1 MRPKFVVGRVLIS
14 HDVCPT
20 HDGTERQ
27 NPLGYFTDVA
37 LAASFPDR
45 QLPREILCRPSS
57 DGLVAEDQ
65 LTCGA
70 FDSSYGCALAHR
82 GIAPSHTSLE
92 AGDDDGADHSPRPL
106 VKTRRYESPVAPPR
120 QTPVPAD
127 SPPPKVRQVE
137 AGERGDGQ
145 RLDNFLGKI
154 LGDVPRSLLFRVIR
168 KGEVRVNGK
177 RAKPE
182 TRLQASDI
190 IRVPPVRVGAAA
202 PPRRAPSGMV
212 ADLTAAIIHEDPR
225 LLVIDKPAGLAV
237 HGGSGVSFGVIE
249 ALRAAR
255 PDETLELVHRIDRDT
270 SGILLVARKPAALRT
285 LHALLRE
292 GQVEKKYLALV
303 KGKWELGKKRIDI
316 PLRTD
321 IRVGGER
328 TVKAHETGKEAVSL
342 FQPVQFFGKKAS
354 LVEVSLETGRT
365 HQIRVHAAHAGYPLA
380 GDDKYGDAEF
390 NEKMKAA
397 GLSRMFLH
405 AHQVSFVWPDTGVE
419 FTVSAPLPAEL
430 KAVID
435 ELNPPRVRKPTS

>member
-1 MRPKFVVGRVLIS
+1 
-14 HDVCPT
+14 
-20 HDGTERQ
+20 
-27 NPLGYFTDVA
+27 
-37 LAASFPDR
+37 
-45 QLPREILCRPSS
+45 
-57 DGLVAEDQ
+57 
-65 LTCGA
+65 
-70 FDSSYGCALAHR
+70 
-82 GIAPSHTSLE
+82 
-92 AGDDDGADHSPRPL
+92 
-106 VKTRRYESPVAPPR
+106 VKTRRYETPVAPPR
-120 QTPVPAD
+120 QSEPQTPSV
-127 SPPPKVRQVE
+127 PPKVRQVE
-137 AGERGDGQ
+137 VGERGDGQ
-145 RLDNFLGKI
+145 RLDNFLGRI
-154 LGDVPRSLLFRVIR
+154 LGDVPRSHVFRVIR

-177 RAKPE
+177 RSKPE

-190 IRVPPVRVGAAA
+190 VRVPPVRVGADA

-212 ADLTAAIIHEDPR
+212 ANLNAAIVYEDPR
-225 LLVIDKPAGLAV
+225 LLVIDKPAGVAV

-270 SGILLVARKPAALRT
+270 SGILLVSRKPAALRT

-303 KGKWELGKKRIDI
+303 KGKWELGKKRIDV

-354 LVEVSLETGRT
+354 LVEVALETGRT

-380 GDDKYGDAEF
+380 GDEKYGDAEF

-405 AHQVSFVWPDTGVE
+405 AHHVSFVWPDTGVE
-419 FTVSAPLPAEL
+419 FSVSTPLPQEL
-430 KAVID
+430 KSVID
-435 ELNPPRVRKPTS
+435 ALGASRR